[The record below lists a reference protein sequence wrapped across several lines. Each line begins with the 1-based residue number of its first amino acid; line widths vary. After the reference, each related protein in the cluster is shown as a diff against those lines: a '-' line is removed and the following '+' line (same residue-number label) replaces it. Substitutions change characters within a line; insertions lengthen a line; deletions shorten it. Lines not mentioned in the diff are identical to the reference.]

1 MIAIWI
7 LALIGFGVSIELT
20 RIYYESYKNVDFSP
34 FCAISQQVNCVS
46 VALSKYSS
54 ILGLPVSGYGLAT
67 YFLIMLVIPFR
78 LRTRFRIFS
87 HLENYLALLAIFCLL
102 MTVYLA
108 SVSTFI
114 LKTLCLWCTAL
125 YAVNLVFFVLVWFA
139 LDPLGRVLDQFKQD
153 LALLRTDPRVLGVLL
168 GAVVL
173 VMVLFVVQ
181 LNRYFDKNSARVR
194 QLGDSRTSVEIDVS
208 KDPVLGPA
216 QAPVTIIEFSDFQCP
231 FCREM
236 HFVLKRMRDKFGP
249 RVRVIYK
256 NFPLDSDCN
265 SAVKSSLHPNSCNLA
280 YAAECAYQDGCFES
294 FYDKLIQSGV
304 FSPSALLDLAIDC
317 GMDPNKFQACMAS
330 DSPKKA
336 VARDIDDAVKIGIK
350 GTPMLVVNGH
360 VIQGSRTDKEMERII
375 QAALKGKTVPKD
387 Q

>member
-20 RIYYESYKNVDFSP
+20 RIYYESFRNVDFSP
-34 FCAISQQVNCVS
+34 FCAISRQVNCVS

-54 ILGLPVSGYGLAT
+54 ILGIPVSGYGLAT
-67 YFLIMLVIPFR
+67 YFLILLVIPFR
-78 LRTRFRIFS
+78 LRSRIRMFS
-87 HLENYLALLAIFCLL
+87 HLENYLALLAIFSML

-108 SVSTFI
+108 SVSTLI

-125 YAVNLVFFVLVWFA
+125 YAVNLAFFVLVWFA
-139 LDPLGRVLDQFKQD
+139 LDPLSEVVDQFKQD
-153 LALLRTDPRVLGVLL
+153 FDLLRTDPRVLGVFL
-168 GAVVL
+168 GAMVL
-173 VMVLFVVQ
+173 AMVLFVVQ
-181 LNRYFDKNSARVR
+181 LNRYFDKNSTRVKPPDH
-194 QLGDSRTSVEIDVS
+194 QTSVEIDLS

-231 FCREM
+231 FCREI
-236 HFVLKRMRDKFGP
+236 HFVLKRMRAKFGP
-249 RVRVIYK
+249 RIRIIYK
-256 NFPLDSDCN
+256 NFPLDNDCN
-265 SAVKSSLHPNSCNLA
+265 SAVKVSLHPNSCNLA
-280 YAAECAYQDGCFES
+280 YAAECAYQDGCFEN
-294 FYDKLIQSGV
+294 FYDKLIQTEV
-304 FSPSALLDLAIDC
+304 YNLNDLLQIAIDC
-317 GMDPNKFQACMAS
+317 GMDPNEFQACMAS

-360 VIQGSRTDKEMERII
+360 VIQGSRTDREMERII
-375 QAALKGKTVPKD
+375 QAALNGKTVPKD